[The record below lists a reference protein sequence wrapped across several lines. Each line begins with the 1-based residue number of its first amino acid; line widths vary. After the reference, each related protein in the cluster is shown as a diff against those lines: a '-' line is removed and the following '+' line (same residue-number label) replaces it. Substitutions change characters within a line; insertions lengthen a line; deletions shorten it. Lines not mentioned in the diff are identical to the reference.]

1 MSANSEEKFESGWTL
16 RTMKVFYDRIFSE
29 HQKFNDER
37 DKRYTEKFDSIIA
50 TAAAT
55 VIESQKALIK
65 ADESLTGY
73 KAEAN
78 NIRGALNDWQG
89 TVTRDMVTK
98 TEMISTE
105 GKVYAVIDGLR
116 KQLEGSEATLRA
128 LIEGQGKLVN
138 ALQLSSAAGEGG
150 NSAKGRFTMTTIA
163 IIGLVLTCLT
173 LLATLIFFVLS
184 QKSVI
189 H

>member
-1 MSANSEEKFESGWTL
+1 MPANGEEKFESGWTL

-37 DKRYTEKFDSIIA
+37 DKRYTEKFESIIA
-50 TAAAT
+50 TANAT

-73 KAEAN
+73 KSEAN

-98 TEMISTE
+98 TEMTSTE
-105 GKVYAVIDGLR
+105 GKIYAVIDGLR
-116 KQLEGSEATLRA
+116 KQLEGSVTTIHA
-128 LIEGQGKLVN
+128 LIEGQGKLIN

-150 NSAKGRFTMTTIA
+150 NSAKGKFTVTTIA

-173 LLATLIFFVLS
+173 LLTGLLIAILD
-184 QKSVI
+184 KPVI